1 MANSSS
7 SNNNNNN
14 NSNNQSLVGDQGSD
28 NNNNSNNNSM
38 VNDPEDKG
46 KVENTGVEGHAE
58 EVTVPD
64 GNNNNVGQGEQPDGA
79 MALPDDD
86 IVMVDIN
93 NRSLANDI
101 VRAIELTE
109 EQMLASPN
117 PRDWYREWYS
127 VWLPDGENGLLDLG
141 RDTTVAM
148 VNERLDREF
157 GPGAMF
163 LGLQFGHEIVPATH
177 RMTMED
183 LVNIGVDLAIGF
195 GTENWYEGD

>member
-1 MANSSS
+1 MENHSS
-7 SNNNNNN
+7 NN
-14 NSNNQSLVGDQGSD
+14 NSNNQSLVNDSD
-28 NNNNSNNNSM
+28 HDNNNNSM

-46 KVENTGVEGHAE
+46 VVNGTSVEGHAE
-58 EVTVPD
+58 EVAAPD
-64 GNNNNVGQGEQPDGA
+64 GNNNNASQGVQPDGA

-86 IVMVDIN
+86 IVMVDVN
-93 NRSLANDI
+93 KRGLANDI

-127 VWLPDGENGLLDLG
+127 VWLPDGEDGLLDLG

>member
-1 MANSSS
+1 MASSHS
-7 SNNNNNN
+7 SNNNNI
-14 NSNNQSLVGDQGSD
+14 NNQLPVGNS
-28 NNNNSNNNSM
+28 NNNNSNNNS
-38 VNDPEDKG
+38 DKEN
-46 KVENTGVEGHAE
+46 VDNTGVEGHVE
-58 EVTVPD
+58 EVAVTD

-127 VWLPDGENGLLDLG
+127 VWLPDGEDGLLDLG

-157 GPGAMF
+157 GPGAMY
-163 LGLQFGHEIVPATH
+163 LGLQFGHEIVPATL

>member
-1 MANSSS
+1 MASSHS

-14 NSNNQSLVGDQGSD
+14 NQSPNGDSS
-28 NNNNSNNNSM
+28 NNNNSNNNS
-38 VNDPEDKG
+38 DK
-46 KVENTGVEGHAE
+46 ENVDDTGVEGHVE
-58 EVTVPD
+58 EVAVTD

-93 NRSLANDI
+93 KRSLANDI

-127 VWLPDGENGLLDLG
+127 VWLPDGEDGLLDLG

-157 GPGAMF
+157 GPGAMY

>member
-1 MANSSS
+1 MASSHS
-7 SNNNNNN
+7 SNNNNINNQSPVDDSSNNNNGNN
-14 NSNNQSLVGDQGSD
+14 NS
-28 NNNNSNNNSM
+28 
-38 VNDPEDKG
+38 DK
-46 KVENTGVEGHAE
+46 ENVDDTGVEGHVE
-58 EVTVPD
+58 EVAVTD

-93 NRSLANDI
+93 KRSLANNI

-127 VWLPDGENGLLDLG
+127 VWLPDGEDGLLDLG

-157 GPGAMF
+157 GPGAMY
-163 LGLQFGHEIVPATH
+163 LGLQFGHEIVPATL

-183 LVNIGVDLAIGF
+183 LANIGVDLAIGF
-195 GTENWYEGD
+195 GTDNQYEGD

>member
-1 MANSSS
+1 MASSHS
-7 SNNNNNN
+7 SNNNNI
-14 NSNNQSLVGDQGSD
+14 NNQSPDGDSG
-28 NNNNSNNNSM
+28 NNNNSNNNS
-38 VNDPEDKG
+38 DK
-46 KVENTGVEGHAE
+46 ENVDDTGVEGHVE
-58 EVTVPD
+58 EVAVTD

-93 NRSLANDI
+93 KRSLANNI

-127 VWLPDGENGLLDLG
+127 VWLPDGEDGLLDLG

-157 GPGAMF
+157 GPGAMY

-183 LVNIGVDLAIGF
+183 LANIGVDLAIGF
-195 GTENWYEGD
+195 GTDNQYEGD

>member
-1 MANSSS
+1 M
-7 SNNNNNN
+7 
-14 NSNNQSLVGDQGSD
+14 
-28 NNNNSNNNSM
+28 
-38 VNDPEDKG
+38 PP
-46 KVENTGVEGHAE
+46 
-58 EVTVPD
+58 VPD
-64 GNNNNVGQGEQPDGA
+64 WSVLDGDCFR
-79 MALPDDD
+79 LEDLHRDFEHDEDPCLLELRELD
-86 IVMVDIN
+86 
-93 NRSLANDI
+93 L
-101 VRAIELTE
+101 ELTE

-127 VWLPDGENGLLDLG
+127 VWLPDGEDGLLDLG

-177 RMTMED
+177 RMTMEELAD
-183 LVNIGVDLAIGF
+183 IGVDLAIGF

>member
-1 MANSSS
+1 MASSHS

-14 NSNNQSLVGDQGSD
+14 NQSPNGDS
-28 NNNNSNNNSM
+28 SNNNS
-38 VNDPEDKG
+38 DK
-46 KVENTGVEGHAE
+46 ENVDSTSVEGHAE
-58 EVTVPD
+58 EVAVPD
-64 GNNNNVGQGEQPDGA
+64 GNNNNAGQGEQPDGA
-79 MALPDDD
+79 IALPDDD
-86 IVMVDIN
+86 VVMVDV
-93 NRSLANDI
+93 NRRNLANDI

-117 PRDWYREWYS
+117 PRDWYREWYR
-127 VWLPDGENGLLDLG
+127 VWLPDGEDGLLDLG

-148 VNERLDREF
+148 VNNRLDQEF

-163 LGLQFGHEIVPATH
+163 LGLQFGHEIVPATN
-177 RMTMED
+177 RMTMEE

>member
-1 MANSSS
+1 MASSHS

-14 NSNNQSLVGDQGSD
+14 NQSPNGDSS
-28 NNNNSNNNSM
+28 NNNNSNNNS
-38 VNDPEDKG
+38 DKG
-46 KVENTGVEGHAE
+46 IVDGTGVEGHAE
-58 EVTVPD
+58 EMAAPD
-64 GNNNNVGQGEQPDGA
+64 GNNNNASQGVQPDGA

-86 IVMVDIN
+86 IVMVDVN
-93 NRSLANDI
+93 KRGLANDI

-117 PRDWYREWYS
+117 PRDWYREWYR
-127 VWLPDGENGLLDLG
+127 VWLPDGEDGLLDLG

-148 VNERLDREF
+148 VNNRLDQEF

-163 LGLQFGHEIVPATH
+163 LGLQFGHKIVPATH
-177 RMTMED
+177 RMTMEELTD
-183 LVNIGVDLAIGF
+183 IGVDLAIGF